1 MSSKSPARPADSLR
15 LQLLRWLLLP
25 LLLLLSVNAW
35 FSNRAAVAN
44 AAGAFDRLLTASAQ
58 AIAEDIDVKEGEISV
73 DLPYAA
79 LELLETNLQERIF
92 YRVLAPDGKT
102 LTGYDDLPLPPEPPL
117 PSKMLP
123 GQPARLAG
131 QPAETGPSAHGGPTL
146 YAARYRGE
154 NIHLASLQKRL
165 YGTGSGAPVLIIV
178 AETGEARD
186 ALSHQILLD
195 GLQRQGLLIA
205 AAVGLVWIGLLRGLR
220 PLGRL
225 QRQVALRAPSDL
237 SPIDPAKVQREVR
250 PLIDTL
256 NLHTA
261 RIERLLSSR
270 QRLITDAAHQ
280 MRTPLAE
287 MRTQIE
293 YSLRQNQPDL
303 SHQTL
308 IDVHGDIDRLARLLS
323 QLLLQARA
331 DPDGLPD
338 PRSTRAD
345 LVELARAASLDLV
358 SAARR
363 KAIDL
368 SFEAP
373 AQAVTVAGNALLL
386 RELVANLIDN
396 AITHGSQGSQATQ
409 GQGVS
414 RVRVRVTGPSPDGGR
429 AQLEVEDDG
438 PGIVPADRE
447 RVFERFYRAPTS
459 SAPGS
464 GLGLAIVRDI
474 ARAHAASVELRTPT
488 GGAGLCVRVCFAPVP
503 VAAATAAAP
512 EATGPAT

>member
-1 MSSKSPARPADSLR
+1 MSSKSPARPSDSLR

-58 AIAEDIDVKEGEISV
+58 AIAEDIEVKDGKIVV

-92 YRVLAPDGKT
+92 YRVVAPDGKT
-102 LTGYDDLPLPPEPPL
+102 LTGYDDLPLPPQSVPAPKL
-117 PSKMLP
+117 PRREQAGLSA
-123 GQPARLAG
+123 QPADSNPS
-131 QPAETGPSAHGGPTL
+131 PAVGPTL

-154 NIHLASLQKRL
+154 TIHLALLQKRL
-165 YGTGSGAPVLIIV
+165 YRAGPSAPVSIIV

-186 ALSHQILLD
+186 ALSHQILVD
-195 GLQRQGLLIA
+195 GLQRQGLLIVA
-205 AAVGLVWIGLLRGLR
+205 AGGLVWIGMLRGLR

-225 QRQVALRAPSDL
+225 RRQVAQRAPSDL
-237 SPIDPAKVQREVR
+237 SPIDPAGVQREVR
-250 PLIDTL
+250 PLIDAL

-270 QRLITDAAHQ
+270 QRLITDASHQ

-293 YSLRQNQPDL
+293 YSLRQNQPEL

-308 IDVHGDIDRLARLLS
+308 LDVHGDIDRLARLLS

-338 PRSTRAD
+338 PRSGRAD

-358 SAARR
+358 GAARR
-363 KAIDL
+363 KTIDL

-373 AQAVTVAGNALLL
+373 APAVTVAGNGLLL
-386 RELVANLIDN
+386 RELINNLIEN
-396 AITHGSQGSQATQ
+396 AITHGRVG
-409 GQGVS
+409 GQ
-414 RVRVRVTGPSPDGGR
+414 VRVRVAWLPGYAGR

-438 PGIVPADRE
+438 PGILPVDRE
-447 RVFERFYRAPTS
+447 RVFERFYRAANG

-474 ARAHAASVELRTPT
+474 ARAHAASVELLTPT
-488 GGAGLCVRVCFAPVP
+488 TGAGLCVRVAFAPAP
-503 VAAATAAAP
+503 APAEASSLPDAATAP
-512 EATGPAT
+512 GPAT